1 MLEISPLIMAVT
13 FVIFLTLL
21 YMLNQKLYR
30 PLLTFMDDRDA
41 TLEREMREAQN
52 LTGNTRDLEAEAAAI
67 VDAARNEASR
77 KRQQILEELQTQ
89 HQQAIEARQSELAK
103 TYETFKTA
111 LAQERETLKS
121 KLISELPLIKET
133 LKAKFSQI

>member
-1 MLEISPLIMAVT
+1 
-13 FVIFLTLL
+13 
-21 YMLNQKLYR
+21 
-30 PLLTFMDDRDA
+30 MDDRDA

-52 LTGNTRDLEAEAAAI
+52 LTGNTHDLEAEAAAI
-67 VDAARNEASR
+67 VDAARSEASR